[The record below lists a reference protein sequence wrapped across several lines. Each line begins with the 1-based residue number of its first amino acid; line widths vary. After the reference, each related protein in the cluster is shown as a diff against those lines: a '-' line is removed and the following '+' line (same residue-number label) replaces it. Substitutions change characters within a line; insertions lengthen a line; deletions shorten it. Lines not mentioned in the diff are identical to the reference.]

1 MGSGFP
7 QFCRDQPHATF
18 ALCQTE
24 PALYFHTL
32 ALIPVV
38 LSLVSGFA
46 LLGATQCRTGE
57 PDSVCL
63 AIVEIL
69 TVSVDLVRQNA
80 AGVTFRNVP

>member
-1 MGSGFP
+1 MKLRGI
-7 QFCRDQPHATF
+7 CRGNKPT
-18 ALCQTE
+18 
-24 PALYFHTL
+24 LYFHTL
-32 ALIPVV
+32 TLIPVL

-57 PDSVCL
+57 PDSVLL

-80 AGVTFRNVP
+80 AGVQTNLLWLSLYAICAVLP